1 MWEHAQH
8 QHNSNQEKSQQSGW
22 ELATK
27 AYSEPRSYLQLIGAL
42 KGKKYQFFSIECHW
56 IYKLYLRLRS
66 SCPIQI
72 VIHDF
77 CFVLFSSFFL
87 FWFGF
92 VYVYLIVCYY
102 CFVFNREKG
111 REVGWE
117 ELGEVG
123 GGERMC
129 SNILDETL
137 KEYIKALKE

>member
-1 MWEHAQH
+1 MRACTTSAQFKP
-8 QHNSNQEKSQQSGW
+8 EKIPAEWMRTGHKGILW
-22 ELATK
+22 TK
-27 AYSEPRSYLQLIGAL
+27 KLFAIDRCSER
-42 KGKKYQFFSIECHW
+42 KKKYQFFSIECHW

-66 SCPIQI
+66 SCPVQI